1 MKTLEQKI
9 KKDAYKPSKLKN
21 LITIVAITASAYG
34 ALKISPLIPNLFH
47 NPFEKD
53 YQIYQISQEIGK
65 TPYNLSNPENFN
77 SFQTKYDGIEYT
89 LRLNGDGLSYSRI
102 EIIEQKKNMLI
113 SSYSIEGQNAVGII
127 PIEESLLETKTN
139 NSNGIYFEVLQ
150 KDPNNPF
157 SNQFVKTIYFAK
169 F

>member
-1 MKTLEQKI
+1 
-9 KKDAYKPSKLKN
+9 
-21 LITIVAITASAYG
+21 
-34 ALKISPLIPNLFH
+34 
-47 NPFEKD
+47 
-53 YQIYQISQEIGK
+53 
-65 TPYNLSNPENFN
+65 
-77 SFQTKYDGIEYT
+77 
-89 LRLNGDGLSYSRI
+89 
-102 EIIEQKKNMLI
+102 MLI